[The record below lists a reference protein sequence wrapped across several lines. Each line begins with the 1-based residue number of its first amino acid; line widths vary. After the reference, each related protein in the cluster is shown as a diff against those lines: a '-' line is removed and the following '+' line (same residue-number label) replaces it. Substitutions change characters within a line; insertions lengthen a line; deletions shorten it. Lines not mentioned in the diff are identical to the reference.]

1 MSLIFIKCKTLSNP
15 PLLTLNFLPTAPTR
29 ATHTTPCQTLETK
42 NSMQS
47 IRWGKYQVGKVS
59 GMQSIRWGKKYQV
72 GKGLEKFQFPSE
84 SKLTLVSVKSSTAF
98 LTLSRNL
105 QVIIIIEPETFEK
118 IEQALAEKE
127 PGVTFVGRLASYK
140 YFNMDQV
147 FNIEENFLLKKLEHG
162 SDVQLVKLFGCQD
175 YYLMCVLQAI
185 LNALELFDGLVGS
198 GKLKRKKR

>member
-1 MSLIFIKCKTLSNP
+1 MQNFVKCTSSQLSPDSTDEGDPYYPVPNP
-15 PLLTLNFLPTAPTR
+15 RNQELYA
-29 ATHTTPCQTLETK
+29 
-42 NSMQS
+42 
-47 IRWGKYQVGKVS
+47 
-59 GMQSIRWGKKYQV
+59 KYQV
-72 GKGLEKFQFPSE
+72 GKGLEKFLSPSE

-147 FNIEENFLLKKLEHG
+147 FNIEENFLLKILQHG
-162 SDVQLVKLFGCQD
+162 SDVQLIKLFGYQD
-175 YYLMCVLQAI
+175 NYLMCVLQAI